1 MALVD
6 LPYADGNRHRNR
18 VREPGFLLIGRDDPD
33 VVGELPRNLLEQLD
47 TVRFDAIV
55 VDDEDAMIAELRRR
69 FEVRHLLPPDQSPHL
84 ITGPIAAII
93 IQRCQTMSASVKGR
107 GRNR

>member
-47 TVRFDAIV
+47 PVRLDAVV
-55 VDDEDAMIAELRRR
+55 VDNEDAMIAELRRR
-69 FEVRHLLPPDQSPHL
+69 LEVRHLLPPDQSPHL

>member
-1 MALVD
+1 
-6 LPYADGNRHRNR
+6 

-55 VDDEDAMIAELRRR
+55 VDDEDAGSPSLAGGLRSDTCCLPTSRR
-69 FEVRHLLPPDQSPHL
+69 
-84 ITGPIAAII
+84 T
-93 IQRCQTMSASVKGR
+93 
-107 GRNR
+107 